1 MTELE
6 EVVAANTLPEDV
18 VFLTRLTKS
27 TAKELVDLRRR
38 VKDLEE
44 ELIVRKEMTAV
55 LNTIIEAMQD
65 IKDRGHV

>member
-1 MTELE
+1 MTDLE
-6 EVVAANTLPEDV
+6 EAVAATTLPEDV
-18 VFLTRLTKS
+18 VFLTRLIKS

-38 VKDLEE
+38 VKELEE
-44 ELIVRKEMTAV
+44 EVTVRKEMAAV

>member
-1 MTELE
+1 MTDLE
-6 EVVAANTLPEDV
+6 EAVAATALPEDV

-38 VKDLEE
+38 VKELEKE
-44 ELIVRKEMTAV
+44 VTVRKEMAAV

>member
-6 EVVAANTLPEDV
+6 EAVAASTLPEDV
-18 VFLTRLTKS
+18 MFLTRLTKS

-38 VKDLEE
+38 VKELEE
-44 ELIVRKEMTAV
+44 EVTVRKEMAAV